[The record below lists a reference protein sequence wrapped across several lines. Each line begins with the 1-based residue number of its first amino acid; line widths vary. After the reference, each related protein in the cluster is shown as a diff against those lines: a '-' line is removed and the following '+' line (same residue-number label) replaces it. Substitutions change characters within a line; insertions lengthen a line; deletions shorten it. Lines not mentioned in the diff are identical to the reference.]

1 MRTTRTIP
9 RQNEAPRRTGAR
21 ALRDLLAFATL
32 ALLLLGAAPAVWGE
46 YDSGKATRGAGMFR
60 SYCASCHGTTAVGDG
75 DIAQYLKVKP
85 SDLTEIAKRNGGTY
99 DVEQVMKIIDGRT
112 KVKGHGHGEMPVW
125 GDAFLITDGGNSK
138 EAVKERIENLAHFL
152 WSMQK

>member
-1 MRTTRTIP
+1 MSAKRIDGKAKAEQLATSITEQTAALL
-9 RQNEAPRRTGAR
+9 EAPGPPGSPL
-21 ALRDLLAFATL
+21 ALRDRALIELLYATGIRVSEL
-32 ALLLLGAAPAVWGE
+32 
-46 YDSGKATRGAGMFR
+46 TR
-60 SYCASCHGTTAVGDG
+60 
-75 DIAQYLKVKP
+75 LKP

-125 GDAFLITDGGNSK
+125 GDAFLITDGGNSA